1 MFFKAYG
8 LANMAEV
15 VVNNKML
22 LVIYLSLF
30 LFTVFLMTDWE
41 SKQLSLKTTT
51 SEHADLP
58 QKQLAMVNWPKLSEA
73 GMMKQARHQ
82 AILDIEYL
90 QRLYALATDLLGL
103 SDAASIARGT
113 AIYHEIFSQDLKA
126 SFFGPGIETIQKT
139 GIDGWL
145 ELVTTSLGPMGPT
158 QHLIGTQVVDLDE
171 IEIDDSGN
179 VVKGEALLRS
189 YLQAWHTLPDQK
201 VWLALGTYHS
211 KVRFSDGRWQIWQ
224 MDLELTIDET
234 RQMNQ

>member
-1 MFFKAYG
+1 
-8 LANMAEV
+8 MAEV

-41 SKQLSLKTTT
+41 SKKLSLKTTA

-58 QKQLAMVNWPKLSEA
+58 QEQLAMVNWPKLSEA

-139 GIDGWL
+139 GIDPDIL
-145 ELVTTSLGPMGPT
+145 VEQAELTRIENQNRRKES
-158 QHLIGTQVVDLDE
+158 DLRGA
-171 IEIDDSGN
+171 IDN
-179 VVKGEALLRS
+179 
-189 YLQAWHTLPDQK
+189 DQK
-201 VWLALGTYHS
+201 KDADESQNEKDQKSNENGDPEDYQLSRAFDLILALTLINN
-211 KVRFSDGRWQIWQ
+211 K
-224 MDLELTIDET
+224 TI
-234 RQMNQ
+234 Q